1 MLPPCC
7 SAVAC
12 ICLYFAYILYTLAY
26 SSLYYLYNRAAAEE
40 EQEEE
45 EKRGLFFSLCFFLPF
60 PLSLFL
66 SISLSFPISFYIYF
80 YISFSC
86 FGSFF
91 FSFISLAFSLS
102 FPLSV
107 SLSSL
112 LLPPCCV
119 LAASLLLA
127 GITKRTQQSITCP
140 CCLFAGSLL
149 LAGITKWNQFDAYLI
164 LRAASGN
171 LMCNTLPI
179 TRQSCATGKLCR
191 ALCPGCIRSY
201 RLLYWPLPWVI
212 LRPSWSL

>member
-1 MLPPCC
+1 MRESRSEINNQVPVHVASLLPPCC

-26 SSLYYLYNRAAAEE
+26 SSLYYLYNRAAAGE
-40 EQEEE
+40 EQEEK
-45 EKRGLFFSLCFFLPF
+45 EKEDFVFLLSLCFFLPF

-107 SLSSL
+107 SLSFL

-127 GITKRTQQSITCP
+127 GITK
-140 CCLFAGSLL
+140 
-149 LAGITKWNQFDAYLI
+149 
-164 LRAASGN
+164 
-171 LMCNTLPI
+171 
-179 TRQSCATGKLCR
+179 
-191 ALCPGCIRSY
+191 
-201 RLLYWPLPWVI
+201 
-212 LRPSWSL
+212 